1 MTGGTQALQ
10 SPISRM
16 HILIADS
23 FFEFRQVLRM
33 MLLREI
39 GVASV
44 EEAKSGKQALAMLK
58 EEDFDLIIADTA
70 MRPMGCIELTALIRD
85 GVAGIDPTIPV
96 IAVSGRPALGD
107 ILSARDAGVN
117 EYLAK
122 PLSAKILELRIRS
135 VLEHPRPYIHNAAF
149 IGPDRRRR
157 TDAGFA
163 GHDRRTHTVRAH

>member
-1 MTGGTQALQ
+1 MTGSPQALQ
-10 SPISRM
+10 SPIPAM

-33 MLLREI
+33 MLLRDI

-58 EEDFDLIIADTA
+58 EEDFDLIIADTT
-70 MRPMGCIELTALIRD
+70 MRPMGCIELTTLIRD
-85 GVAGIDPTIPV
+85 GVAGIDSTIPV
-96 IAVSGRPALGD
+96 IAVSGQPALSD

-135 VLEHPRPYIHNAAF
+135 VLEHPRPYINNAVF

-157 TDAGFA
+157 GDEGFD
-163 GHDRRTHTVRAH
+163 GSDRRTHADRAH

>member
-1 MTGGTQALQ
+1 MTGSPQVLQ
-10 SPISRM
+10 SPMSGM
-16 HILIADS
+16 HVLIADS

-58 EEDFDLIIADTA
+58 EGDFDLIIADTT
-70 MRPMGCIELTALIRD
+70 MQPMGCIELTSLIRD
-85 GVAGIDPTIPV
+85 GVAEIDSTIPV
-96 IAVSGRPALGD
+96 IAVSGKPALNN

-149 IGPDRRRR
+149 NGPDRRRR
-157 TDAGFA
+157 SDASFDGS
-163 GHDRRTHTVRAH
+163 DRRSHTGQVH